1 MTEVGNLPGL
11 KLQRSRYHTCILAIY
26 MDFIKDILMGNKKNR
41 SHSLI
46 DKENGPHGKFPRKSG
61 IYIKPGEDKEKRQGR
76 IRGFVDLAKT
86 PGKTRKKIPSK
97 IPGEKTRF
105 AFPNRLQAKPGK
117 RHFYWVDQNFLPAIG
132 SIV

>member
-1 MTEVGNLPGL
+1 
-11 KLQRSRYHTCILAIY
+11 

-86 PGKTRKKIPSK
+86 PRKTRKKIPSK
-97 IPGEKTRF
+97 ISGKKT
-105 AFPNRLQAKPGK
+105 
-117 RHFYWVDQNFLPAIG
+117 
-132 SIV
+132 